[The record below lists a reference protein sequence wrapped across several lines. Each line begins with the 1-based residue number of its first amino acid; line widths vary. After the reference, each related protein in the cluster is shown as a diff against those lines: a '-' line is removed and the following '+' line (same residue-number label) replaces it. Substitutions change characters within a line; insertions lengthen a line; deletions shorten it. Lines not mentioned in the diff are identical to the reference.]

1 MSKTDEEFA
10 RFMNLLRWRYDRQ
23 VREHDVDPT
32 CIWRFSPSSDEQFL
46 EQMEEV
52 APIIIERWMRYL
64 TEKGNLTLDQ
74 AFFGAGNFARR
85 ENNKLSKQRNQLF
98 LNWTLRFQL
107 YERKVHEE
115 YPNLW
120 QLRHDTYS
128 ERPEL
133 GTPKA
138 LEKAWER
145 WCKQH
150 SYSAPDK

>member
-32 CIWRFSPSSDEQFL
+32 GIWRFSPSSDEQFL

-74 AFFGAGNFARR
+74 AFFDKGIYAQRRARQAVSADRESAFLHWLVLERRAKRAGSSA
-85 ENNKLSKQRNQLF
+85 
-98 LNWTLRFQL
+98 
-107 YERKVHEE
+107 
-115 YPNLW
+115 PNLSELSRRYDEESW
-120 QLRHDTYS
+120 EDNLREYRRFKS
-128 ERPEL
+128 RIKGLP
-133 GTPKA
+133 PI
-138 LEKAWER
+138 
-145 WCKQH
+145 
-150 SYSAPDK
+150 PDK